1 MRDSLDRIECPV
13 SSGAKRF
20 AELPAL
26 ICGDATTSYVG
37 LEQMVNAVAFQLRE
51 AGVAYE
57 ERIAI
62 ISHNRLEYPILLFAI
77 LRLQAVACPI
87 SPRFPPE
94 SILSILR
101 RIDCGTVFDPLNL
114 LAHVPSN
121 GIRKI
126 SLDALFDAARLNGK
140 RPRAEKAYLDS
151 EGKATII
158 LTSGSSGE
166 PKAVS
171 HSFANHYFSALGSN
185 KNITVFPG
193 SRWLL
198 ALPLYHVGGLGIVF
212 RTLMGGGA
220 IVIPTNSKHIGKSI
234 KEHGI
239 THLSLVSTQLDRL
252 LNEGLST
259 QTIQQLEAV
268 LVGGGPTVSS
278 LIAKAYDAGLPV
290 HTTYGLTEMSSQVTT
305 TSPEDRRDR
314 LFTSGKV
321 LDHRDLK
328 VDNGQVFVKGKTLF
342 KGYVKAGR
350 TLLPVDDKGWF
361 RTGDMGHIDSDGYLT
376 LLGRQDNM
384 FVSGG
389 ENVYPEE
396 IEDTLCRL
404 PDILQAVVIPIED
417 KEFGFRP
424 VAFIKIEGNKAVDQ
438 GNIVSNLERYLP
450 RFKIPVAFFKWPEKE
465 NINNAN

>member
-1 MRDSLDRIECPV
+1 M
-13 SSGAKRF
+13 
-20 AELPAL
+20 
-26 ICGDATTSYVG
+26 
-37 LEQMVNAVAFQLRE
+37 
-51 AGVAYE
+51 
-57 ERIAI
+57 
-62 ISHNRLEYPILLFAI
+62 
-77 LRLQAVACPI
+77 
-87 SPRFPPE
+87 
-94 SILSILR
+94 
-101 RIDCGTVFDPLNL
+101 
-114 LAHVPSN
+114 
-121 GIRKI
+121 
-126 SLDALFDAARLNGK
+126 
-140 RPRAEKAYLDS
+140 
-151 EGKATII
+151 
-158 LTSGSSGE
+158 
-166 PKAVS
+166 
-171 HSFANHYFSALGSN
+171 
-185 KNITVFPG
+185 
-193 SRWLL
+193 
-198 ALPLYHVGGLGIVF
+198 
-212 RTLMGGGA
+212 
-220 IVIPTNSKHIGKSI
+220 
-234 KEHGI
+234 
-239 THLSLVSTQLDRL
+239 
-252 LNEGLST
+252 
-259 QTIQQLEAV
+259 
-268 LVGGGPTVSS
+268 
-278 LIAKAYDAGLPV
+278 

-361 RTGDMGHIDSDGYLT
+361 GTGDMGHIDSDGYLT

-396 IEDTLCRL
+396 IEEALCRL
-404 PDILQAVVIPIED
+404 PDILQAVVVPIKD